1 MQSISVYILLTFFAV
16 WVWVTAVAIY
26 RLTFHPL
33 AKIPGPK
40 LAAITQLYQTYYSY
54 HNNESRYYQKVEQLH
69 KKYGKNPM
77 FLTPAK

>member
-1 MQSISVYILLTFFAV
+1 MESISVYTFLPFAV
-16 WVWVTAVAIY
+16 FVWVTVVAIY

-54 HNNESRYYQKVEQLH
+54 HKNESRYYQKVEQLH
-69 KKYGKNPM
+69 KKYGTSLMLLSPIR
-77 FLTPAK
+77 

>member
-1 MQSISVYILLTFFAV
+1 MESISVYIFVSFAV
-16 WVWVTAVAIY
+16 FIWVTAVAIY

-54 HNNESRYYQKVEQLH
+54 HKNESRYYQKVEQLH
-69 KKYGKNPM
+69 KKYGKNLILLPS
-77 FLTPAK
+77 AR